1 MDSGFTLR
9 AGAVIASPREPT
21 CITKRSRSVID
32 FFLGSRA
39 IMDLVSSIRVDKSA
53 DLATHRPVVLEFTPE
68 ASRLHALMLVK
79 PSRLP
84 CLPSMGQSPC
94 LGTGDM

>member
-1 MDSGFTLR
+1 
-9 AGAVIASPREPT
+9 
-21 CITKRSRSVID
+21 
-32 FFLGSRA
+32 
-39 IMDLVSSIRVDKSA
+39 MDLVSSRVDKSA

-84 CLPSMGQSPC
+84 CTSPYGPRPMSGDWGHVKAATKAALHIAREEAAKSEFGRSLPSISKVDGAM
-94 LGTGDM
+94 